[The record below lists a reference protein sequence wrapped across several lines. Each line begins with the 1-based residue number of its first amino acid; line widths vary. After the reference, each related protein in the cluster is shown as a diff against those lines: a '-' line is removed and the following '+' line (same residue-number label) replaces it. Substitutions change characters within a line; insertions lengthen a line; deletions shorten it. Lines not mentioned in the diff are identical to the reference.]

1 VREVFPRVL
10 ERARFTEAR
19 DQRLKPPRYLLREA
33 VVRQLILGL
42 GSAKVL
48 ELGYGRGDMLLTLA
62 ECGLHGVG
70 FDPSAAARAHAQQR
84 LDAAGVRA
92 FVLTDAYPDADSFDA
107 LLFFEVIGY
116 VDDPVDWFRRHRRI
130 LKQGG
135 RIIFSFTNSRH
146 QGIAEEA
153 TGQMRCFDKD
163 EMQAILAEAGY
174 RVDRIINY
182 GFPLANLLRLVR
194 APAYVGKNHAGT
206 TDSQRQRQVER
217 SGFVLS
223 RGWIRAGTALF
234 NSCLMRPFVWLQ
246 RLFRNTSA
254 GTGFVVVASPREN

>member
-1 VREVFPRVL
+1 M
-10 ERARFTEAR
+10 
-19 DQRLKPPRYLLREA
+19 KPPRYLLREA
-33 VVRQLILGL
+33 VVRQLVLEL
-42 GSAKVL
+42 GSTKVL
-48 ELGYGRGDMLLTLA
+48 ELGYGRGEMLLTLA

-70 FDPSAAARAHAQQR
+70 FDPSDAARTHAQQR
-84 LDAAGVRA
+84 LDAAGVKT
-92 FVLTDAYPDADSFDA
+92 FVLADAYPEVDSFDA
-107 LLFFEVIGY
+107 VLFFEVIGY
-116 VDDPVDWFRRHRRI
+116 VADPVAWLRHCRRI

-146 QGIAEEA
+146 QGIAEEV
-153 TGQMRCFDKD
+153 TGQMRCFSKD
-163 EMQAILAEAGY
+163 EMQAILADAGY

-182 GFPLANLLRLVR
+182 GFPLANLLRFVR
-194 APAYVGKNHAGT
+194 ALAYVGQSHAST
-206 TDSQRQRQVER
+206 TDSQRQGQVES

-223 RGWIRAGTALF
+223 GRWIRAGTALF

>member
-1 VREVFPRVL
+1 MTLCDAATIGIR
-10 ERARFTEAR
+10 
-19 DQRLKPPRYLLREA
+19 RLKPPRYLLREA
-33 VVRQLILGL
+33 VVRQLMREF
-42 GSAKVL
+42 GSARVL
-48 ELGYGRGDMLLTLA
+48 ELGYGRGEMLLTLA
-62 ECGLHGVG
+62 ESGLHGVG
-70 FDPSAAARAHAQQR
+70 FDPSAAARAHAQRR
-84 LDAAGVRA
+84 LDAEGVRA
-92 FVLTDAYPDADSFDA
+92 FVLADTYPGADSFDA
-107 LLFFEVIGY
+107 VLFFEVIGY
-116 VDDPVDWFRRHRRI
+116 VDDPVAWLRQRRRL

-146 QGIAEEA
+146 QGIAEEV
-153 TGQMRCFDKD
+153 TGQMRCFEKG

-194 APAYVGKNHAGT
+194 ALAYVGQTHAGT

-223 RGWIRAGTALF
+223 GGWIRAGTALL
-234 NSCLMRPFVWLQ
+234 NSCLMRPFIWLQ
-246 RLFRNTSA
+246 GLFRNTSA